1 MTYNPLEKFSKSRI
15 PPSED
20 DKYWRNKR
28 VQGYVHDMGAAMLD
42 GVSGHAGLF
51 SNANDLA
58 ILMQMLLNEGYYGG
72 ERYLTPETIRLFT
85 NRHQSDTRR
94 GIGFDM
100 KELDSSRSM
109 NMSEKASPATFGHLG
124 FTGTCV
130 WVDPAHNLVYIFL
143 ANRTFPSYR
152 RRKNIWGNEN
162 FRPRIQSVIYE
173 ALN

>member
-1 MTYNPLEKFSKSRI
+1 
-15 PPSED
+15 
-20 DKYWRNKR
+20 
-28 VQGYVHDMGAAMLD
+28 
-42 GVSGHAGLF
+42 
-51 SNANDLA
+51 
-58 ILMQMLLNEGYYGG
+58 
-72 ERYLTPETIRLFT
+72 
-85 NRHQSDTRR
+85 
-94 GIGFDM
+94 
-100 KELDSSRSM
+100 M